1 MVDSFC
7 KGCGQYGHEIDQC
20 VVVAKH
26 ICVGQWIEK
35 ADKESKQSVM
45 KSYRQKQQETKEKYL
60 KQAVRSL
67 QKTLEK
73 GENDPAAQLVE
84 SHLVRL
90 MSGSAQSQLP
100 FEVSDSDTS
109 DDDESVSESV
119 VDEE

>member
-1 MVDSFC
+1 
-7 KGCGQYGHEIDQC
+7 
-20 VVVAKH
+20 
-26 ICVGQWIEK
+26 
-35 ADKESKQSVM
+35 M
-45 KSYRQKQQETKEKYL
+45 KSYCQKQQETKEKYL

-73 GENDPAAQLVE
+73 GENDPAAQLVK